1 MLKTEERL
9 EYGQL
14 LDEFLLGCTTDEKI
28 GMEYERIPVSYYGK
42 NVLPYEG
49 EYGMCEF
56 LREIAKVDNWDYILD
71 GTSIIGLK
79 KLHETITLEPGCQFE
94 LSLEPQ
100 HFIRDLKKRVEEID
114 CMLKPL
120 MEDFDIK
127 FLNTGVSPKTTYK
140 NIKLIPKERYHLMA
154 NYLWGIL
161 SDVMM
166 RETAGIQVGIDFSS
180 EADAMRKFKL
190 ANLMMPFSTAMFAN
204 SKIRGG
210 VDTGYKSFR
219 ALAWLNTDNERCG
232 FATGFN
238 DDMCFKDYI
247 SKLLDTPMIF
257 VQKGGK
263 YVNLNGRITFR
274 QYMENGFEDFYPTID
289 DWKLH
294 SNLYFPE
301 VRLRNFIEIRNHD
314 CVGGGLEYSIP
325 ALYKGIMYSK
335 SAMAEVEHILKKFT
349 LNEIKE
355 LRYKV
360 ARSAINSTINGK
372 SILPICKEFAEISY
386 YSLKIENENDHNHLA
401 GPCNLIKIQVQLLH
415 KKAPQPIPKGFLQQV
430 NHSASKHHPH
440 HAAKQPHRKPKREPG
455 QHLHRLRR

>member
-14 LDEFLLGCTTDEKI
+14 LEEFLLGCTNDQKV
-28 GMEYERIPVSYYGK
+28 GMDYERIPVSYYGK
-42 NVLPYEG
+42 IVIPYEG
-49 EYGMCEF
+49 DFGMCEL
-56 LREIAKVDNWDYILD
+56 LREFAKVDNWDYILD

-100 HFIRDLKKRVEEID
+100 KFVRDLKKRVEEID
-114 CMLKPL
+114 RAIEPIL
-120 MEDFDIK
+120 EEFDIK
-127 FLNTGVSPKTTYK
+127 FLNVGVSPKTTYK
-140 NIKLIPKERYHLMA
+140 NIKLIPKRRYHLMA
-154 NYLWGIL
+154 SYLWGIL

-166 RETAGIQVGIDFSS
+166 RETAGIQVGIDFRS
-180 EADAMRKFKL
+180 EEDAMRKFRL
-190 ANLMMPFSTAMFAN
+190 ANLMIPFSTAMFAN

-232 FATGFN
+232 FATEFN
-238 DDMCFKDYI
+238 KNMCFKDYV

-257 VQKGGK
+257 IAREGKNINLKGA
-263 YVNLNGRITFR
+263 VTFK
-274 QYMENGFEDFYPTID
+274 QYMEKGFEGFYPTIE

-294 SNLYFPE
+294 ANLYFPE

-314 CVGGGLEYSIP
+314 CVGNGLEYSVP

-335 SAMAEVEHILKKFT
+335 SAMEEVEEILNKFT
-349 LNEIKE
+349 ANEIKE

-360 ARSAINSTINGK
+360 ARSAIDSKIEGK
-372 SILPICKEFAEISY
+372 SILPICKELAEISY
-386 YSLKIENENDHNHLA
+386 YALKSEGEKEEEFLEPLIE
-401 GPCNLIKIQVQLLH
+401 LL
-415 KKAPQPIPKGFLQQV
+415 KKGKCPADL
-430 NHSASKHHPH
+430 
-440 HAAKQPHRKPKREPG
+440 
-455 QHLHRLRR
+455 

>member
-9 EYGQL
+9 EYNQL
-14 LDEFLLGCTTDEKI
+14 LDEFLLGCKTTQKV
-28 GMEYERIPVSYYGK
+28 GMEYERIPVALYGK
-42 NVLPYEG
+42 NVVPYEG
-49 EYGMCEF
+49 DFGMCEF
-56 LREIAKVDNWDYILD
+56 LREVAKIDNWDYILD

-100 HFIRDLKKRVEEID
+100 RYVRDLKKRIEEID
-114 CMLKPL
+114 NVLKPVL
-120 MEDFDIK
+120 EDFEIN
-127 FLNTGVSPKTTYK
+127 FLNIGVSPKTTYK
-140 NIKLIPKERYHLMA
+140 NIKLLPKKRYHLMA

-166 RETAGIQVGIDFSS
+166 RETAGIQIGIDFKS
-180 EADAMRKFKL
+180 EEDAMRKFRI

-232 FATGFN
+232 FALDFDKN
-238 DDMCFKDYI
+238 MCFKDYI

-257 VQKGGK
+257 VNRNGECLS
-263 YVNLNGRITFR
+263 LNGRLTFK
-274 QYMENGFEDFYPTID
+274 QYMEKGFEGLYPTME

-314 CVGGGLEYSIP
+314 CVGNGLEYSIP

-335 SAMAEVEHILKKFT
+335 SALDEVEEILNKFT
-349 LNEIKE
+349 SNEIKE
-355 LRYKV
+355 LRYNVPRYALQSKIG
-360 ARSAINSTINGK
+360 SK
-372 SILPICKEFAEISY
+372 SILPICKEFVEIAY
-386 YSLKIENENDHNHLA
+386 YSLKTECEDEE
-401 GPCNLIKIQVQLLH
+401 QFLLPLMELL
-415 KKAPQPIPKGFLQQV
+415 KKGKCPADM
-430 NHSASKHHPH
+430 
-440 HAAKQPHRKPKREPG
+440 
-455 QHLHRLRR
+455 